1 MENNCLGHQEVRKRH
16 QCRNE
21 DEFQFLTGFSTSP
34 CTDGCLG
41 VFGKHLPLG
50 LIAMLV
56 TEMCKLSFLQERIQ
70 ADEVITILD
79 QEQQGKHQLN
89 INPKDEL

>member
-1 MENNCLGHQEVRKRH
+1 M
-16 QCRNE
+16 
-21 DEFQFLTGFSTSP
+21 
-34 CTDGCLG
+34 
-41 VFGKHLPLG
+41 FGKHLPLG